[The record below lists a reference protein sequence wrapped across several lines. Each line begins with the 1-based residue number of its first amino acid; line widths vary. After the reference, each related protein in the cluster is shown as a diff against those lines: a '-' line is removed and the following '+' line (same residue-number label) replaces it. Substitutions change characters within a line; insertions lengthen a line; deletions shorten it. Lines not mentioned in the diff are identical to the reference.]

1 MVLTWTQLYG
11 CAAPLGAE
19 RSAEVHAVRNALPP
33 QAFTLPGLQG
43 RILFLSLC
51 FPCYLQEEQCV

>member
-19 RSAEVHAVRNALPP
+19 RPAEVHAVRNVLSSSSFH
-33 QAFTLPGLQG
+33 FTKVAG
-43 RILFLSLC
+43 RILFLSVC
-51 FPCYLQEEQCV
+51 FP